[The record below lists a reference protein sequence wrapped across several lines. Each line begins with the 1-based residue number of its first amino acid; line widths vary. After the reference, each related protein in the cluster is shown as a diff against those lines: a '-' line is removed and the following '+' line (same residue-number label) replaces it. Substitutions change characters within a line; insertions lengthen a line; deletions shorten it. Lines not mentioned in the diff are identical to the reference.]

1 MLNVRSKIAL
11 VIATIIMV
19 VFMSVQSAILLEY
32 VKPTYQLA
40 LFGFECVVAFMPFFF
55 LAMIDFV
62 KKAKDKDQSI
72 NDKMSA
78 INLSNVIV
86 ELDLKGDILL
96 ANNLYCELLGYTIKE
111 VVGVSQLKHWDAN
124 DWKGDKYQM
133 FWYNIKIRKV
143 SSRGEFRFITEDGKE
158 IWLYGNYNP
167 IKNQYDEPYKIIL
180 IATNITEK
188 KAIEREID
196 KKNGYLEHAAKI
208 LRHDMHSGINT
219 YIPRGLS
226 SLKRRLSESQIKEL
240 KIDAPLRMI
249 DEGLTHTQK
258 VYKGVKEFTN
268 LVRTDSKLNTDPYDL
283 KQILTSYL
291 ETTSYG
297 KQVIIS
303 DLPEVEVND
312 ALFCTAIDNLIRNGL
327 KYNDAPTKLVRI
339 YMEDENTLVVE
350 DNGRGMSQEDFTELS
365 KPYTRREGQKEQG
378 SGLGL
383 NICVAIIEEH
393 GFKMSVE
400 KLEQGTKLKIKI
412 R

>member
-1 MLNVRSKIAL
+1 MLNRRSKIAL
-11 VIATIIMV
+11 IIAIVIMI
-19 VFMSVQSAILLEY
+19 VFMAVQSAIVLLY
-32 VKPTYQLA
+32 VAPTYKLA
-40 LFGFECVVAFMPFFF
+40 LFGFECVLAFLPFFF
-55 LAMIDFV
+55 LATIDFV
-62 KKAKDKDQSI
+62 KKAKDKDQDI
-72 NDKMSA
+72 NDKMTA
-78 INLSNVIV
+78 INASNVIV
-86 ELDLKGDILL
+86 ELDLTGNILST
-96 ANNLYCELLGYTIKE
+96 NNLYCTLLGYNTKE
-111 VVGVSQLKHWDAN
+111 VIGLPQSTHWCDD
-124 DWKGDKYQM
+124 DWKENKYWM
-133 FWYNIKIRKV
+133 FWFNINSRKV
-143 SSRGEFRFITEDGKE
+143 SSRGEFRFITKDKKE
-158 IWLYGNYNP
+158 IWLYGNYTP
-167 IKNQYDEPYKIIL
+167 IKNQYGEPYKIIL

-226 SLKRRLSESQIKEL
+226 SLKRRLTPEQIKEL

-268 LVRTDSKLNTDPYDL
+268 LVKTDSKLNTDPYDL
-283 KQILTSYL
+283 KQILISYL

-303 DLPEVEVND
+303 ELPEIEVND

-327 KYNDAPTKLVRI
+327 KYNDAPTKLVKI

-350 DNGRGMSQEDFTELS
+350 DNGRGMSQNDFNELS
-365 KPYTRREGQKEQG
+365 KPYTRKEGQKEQG

-393 GFKMSVE
+393 GFKMNVE
-400 KLEQGTKLKIKI
+400 QLEQGTKLKIKI
-412 R
+412 K

>member
-1 MLNVRSKIAL
+1 MLNRRSKIAL
-11 VIATIIMV
+11 VIAVIIMTG
-19 VFMSVQSAILLEY
+19 FMAVQMSIILQY
-32 VKPTYQLA
+32 VIPTYKLA
-40 LFGFECVVAFMPFFF
+40 IFSFECILAFLPFFF
-55 LAMIDFV
+55 LAVIDFV
-62 KKAKDKDQSI
+62 KKAKDKDQNI
-72 NDKMSA
+72 NDKMKA
-78 INLSNVIV
+78 INSSNVIV
-86 ELDLKGDILL
+86 EFDLNGNILTS
-96 ANNLYCELLGYTIKE
+96 NNLYCDYLGYTLNE
-111 VVGVSQLKHWDAN
+111 VIGSPQLTHWDSE
-124 DWKGDKYQM
+124 DWKGEKYYM
-133 FWYNIKIRKV
+133 FWFNMKV
-143 SSRGEFRFITEDGKE
+143 RNVTTKGEFKFITKDKKE
-158 IWLYGNYNP
+158 IWLYGNYTP

-180 IATNITEK
+180 IATNITTK
-188 KAIEREID
+188 KAIEREVD

-226 SLKRRLSESQIKEL
+226 SLKRRLSEEQIKEL

-249 DEGLTHTQK
+249 DEGLIHTQK

-268 LVRTDSKLNTDPYDL
+268 LVKTDSKLNTDPYNL

-312 ALFCTAIDNLIRNGL
+312 ALFCTAVDNLIRNGL
-327 KYNDAPTKLVRI
+327 KYNDAPTKLVKI
-339 YMEDENTLVVE
+339 YMENNNTLIVE
-350 DNGRGMSQEDFTELS
+350 DNGRGMSQEDFVELA
-365 KPYTRREGQKEQG
+365 KPYTRKEGQKEQG

-393 GFKMSVE
+393 GFKMSAE

-412 R
+412 K